1 MGDRRGEP
9 IPASVA
15 GGRDEPRGDGP
26 SKGPMLLLVGVLAGA
41 LIALVAFLV
50 VDRDSED
57 GTPVAA
63 EQSAAAETTAPAD
76 EKRDVTEQ
84 DDAATAGDPV
94 ATPAP
99 GDPTAP
105 GEPTEPGESD
115 VPGEPTPGQ
124 PATPPQP
131 GENMIAPAAGNYGGQ
146 LVQRGPGQSDY
157 AVDVRMSF
165 SSAGSGVSYPNS
177 GCRGAL
183 IPMGDQG
190 GARVYREEIYSGA
203 CDPTGTWL
211 ITRGSDTG
219 ISAEYQPPAGEYI
232 VEGRLTR

>member
-9 IPASVA
+9 IPASAA
-15 GGRDEPRGDGP
+15 GGRDEPRGGGP

-41 LIALVAFLV
+41 VFALVAFLV

-63 EQSAAAETTAPAD
+63 EQSTAAETTAPID
-76 EKRDVTEQ
+76 EERDGTEQ
-84 DDAATAGDPV
+84 DGAATAGDTV

-99 GDPTAP
+99 GEPTAL

-115 VPGEPTPGQ
+115 VPGEPTPAQ

-131 GENMIAPAAGNYGGQ
+131 GENMIAPAAGNYGGL

-183 IPMGDQG
+183 IPKGDQG

>member
-9 IPASVA
+9 IPAAVA
-15 GGRDEPRGDGP
+15 GGRDERRGGGP

-63 EQSAAAETTAPAD
+63 EQSTAAETTAPTD
-76 EKRDVTEQ
+76 EERDGTEQ
-84 DDAATAGDPV
+84 DGAATAGDPV
-94 ATPAP
+94 TTP
-99 GDPTAP
+99 AP
-105 GEPTEPGESD
+105 GEPTTPGESD
-115 VPGEPTPGQ
+115 MPGEPTPPGQ

-183 IPMGDQG
+183 IPTGDQG

>member
-1 MGDRRGEP
+1 
-9 IPASVA
+9 
-15 GGRDEPRGDGP
+15 
-26 SKGPMLLLVGVLAGA
+26 
-41 LIALVAFLV
+41 
-50 VDRDSED
+50 
-57 GTPVAA
+57 
-63 EQSAAAETTAPAD
+63 
-76 EKRDVTEQ
+76 
-84 DDAATAGDPV
+84 
-94 ATPAP
+94 
-99 GDPTAP
+99 
-105 GEPTEPGESD
+105 
-115 VPGEPTPGQ
+115 
-124 PATPPQP
+124 
-131 GENMIAPAAGNYGGQ
+131 MIAPAAGNYGGQ

-219 ISAEYQPPAGEYI
+219 ISAEYQPPTGEYM